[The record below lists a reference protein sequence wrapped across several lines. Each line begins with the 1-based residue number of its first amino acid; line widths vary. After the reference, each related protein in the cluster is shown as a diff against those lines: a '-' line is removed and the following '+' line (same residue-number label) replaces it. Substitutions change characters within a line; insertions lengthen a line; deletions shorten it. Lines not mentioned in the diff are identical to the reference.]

1 MGWREVVKS
10 KTAKLFLIIYLI
22 SFAIFLFFSLT
33 EDSLKWQSVSTFC
46 KGNDNACYF
55 LMQNILPIF
64 YLIGIGPFFMIILA
78 FEDAPFLAVPVLFV
92 INFILYTLFGYYIG
106 RIYNKI
112 NRKWMFWAGLILV
125 IGILSSLLLFAL
137 YWGLLRLG
145 FNEAV
150 VKTFI
155 FAAFGTYTLLLIF
168 SVRSLKHNLFTIN
181 PFSNIYLLLSVICGL
196 VLMWVAIYIPF
207 FQKLFETVALPYEW
221 LWGVFGVSVLNI
233 LLVEFGKWIF
243 RKH

>member
-125 IGILSSLLLFAL
+125 I
-137 YWGLLRLG
+137 
-145 FNEAV
+145 
-150 VKTFI
+150 
-155 FAAFGTYTLLLIF
+155 
-168 SVRSLKHNLFTIN
+168 
-181 PFSNIYLLLSVICGL
+181 
-196 VLMWVAIYIPF
+196 
-207 FQKLFETVALPYEW
+207 
-221 LWGVFGVSVLNI
+221 
-233 LLVEFGKWIF
+233 
-243 RKH
+243 